1 MLFRGSC
8 KVKKNPIRRSSN
20 WNKDIQCYR
29 EKSGWFLNSS
39 QIVGYMLCFVIRW
52 DMQRETCWR
61 QRNTAN
67 HYLCECV
74 IVCMFDLV
82 LCSICLLH
90 WSCASILIVF
100 GSTDWQK
107 RIGLVGVCWHVGMLN
122 GKQIKHFKNEKTR
135 YFHWI
140 STFAMTAIFW
150 NVLFFAGVWVFREN
164 NEKLPLTKTFSY
176 VLMFSFTI
184 QCGQMYRASLKIWS
198 RSKQKEHF
206 VGKKK

>member
-1 MLFRGSC
+1 MNAVSRQLQSR
-8 KVKKNPIRRSSN
+8 KKNPTEDRATFKR
-20 WNKDIQCYR
+20 NKDIQCYR

-150 NVLFFAGVWVFREN
+150 NVFFLQAFEFL
-164 NEKLPLTKTFSY
+164 EKIMKNYRLQKHSA
-176 VLMFSFTI
+176 
-184 QCGQMYRASLKIWS
+184 MYWCFLSQYNVDKCIERHWKFDHDPNRKSIL
-198 RSKQKEHF
+198 
-206 VGKKK
+206 